1 MEGRKG
7 QVKEGTDQDRD
18 ARTGTERHR
27 EIEKETHSDRTVF
40 EKEERIMVSIKRDIK
55 CADFE
60 ARVRK
65 AITEVDEMK
74 HATPQAKKEVYD
86 LLIRM
91 RDDLI
96 KWDEFSI
103 EIPEFMRETR

>member
-7 QVKEGTDQDRD
+7 RVKETTDEDRD

-27 EIEKETHSDRTVF
+27 EVTQETDRDRAIL
-40 EKEERIMVSIKRDIK
+40 KEEKIMVSIKRDIK

>member
-7 QVKEGTDQDRD
+7 RVKERTDQDRD

-27 EIEKETHSDRTVF
+27 EVTQETDRDRTIL
-40 EKEERIMVSIKRDIK
+40 KEEKIMVSIKRDIK

>member
-1 MEGRKG
+1 
-7 QVKEGTDQDRD
+7 
-18 ARTGTERHR
+18 
-27 EIEKETHSDRTVF
+27 
-40 EKEERIMVSIKRDIK
+40 MVSIKRDIK

-60 ARVRK
+60 ARIKK
-65 AITEVDEMK
+65 AIKEVDDMK

-96 KWDEFSI
+96 RWDEMSI
-103 EIPEFMRETR
+103 EIPEFMREEIR

>member
-1 MEGRKG
+1 MI
-7 QVKEGTDQDRD
+7 
-18 ARTGTERHR
+18 AY
-27 EIEKETHSDRTVF
+27 
-40 EKEERIMVSIKRDIK
+40 KRDIK

-60 ARVRK
+60 ARIRK
-65 AITEVDEMK
+65 AITEVDDMK

-96 KWDEFSI
+96 RWDEMSI
-103 EIPEFMRETR
+103 EIPEFMREEIR

>member
-1 MEGRKG
+1 MI
-7 QVKEGTDQDRD
+7 
-18 ARTGTERHR
+18 AY
-27 EIEKETHSDRTVF
+27 
-40 EKEERIMVSIKRDIK
+40 KRDIK

-60 ARVRK
+60 ARIRK
-65 AITEVDEMK
+65 AITEVDDMK

-96 KWDEFSI
+96 RWEEISI
-103 EIPEFMRETR
+103 EIPEFLRRETR

>member
-1 MEGRKG
+1 MN
-7 QVKEGTDQDRD
+7 TDR
-18 ARTGTERHR
+18 A
-27 EIEKETHSDRTVF
+27 IEED
-40 EKEERIMVSIKRDIK
+40 EMIAYKRDIK

-60 ARVRK
+60 ARIRK
-65 AITEVDEMK
+65 AITEVDDMK

-96 KWDEFSI
+96 RWDEISI
-103 EIPEFMRETR
+103 EIPDFMREETR

>member
-1 MEGRKG
+1 MI
-7 QVKEGTDQDRD
+7 
-18 ARTGTERHR
+18 AY
-27 EIEKETHSDRTVF
+27 
-40 EKEERIMVSIKRDIK
+40 KRDIK

-60 ARVRK
+60 ARIRK
-65 AITEVDEMK
+65 AITEVDDMK

-96 KWDEFSI
+96 RWDEISI
-103 EIPEFMRETR
+103 EIPDFMREEIR

>member
-7 QVKEGTDQDRD
+7 RDKERTDQDRD

-27 EIEKETHSDRTVF
+27 EVTQETDRDRAIL
-40 EKEERIMVSIKRDIK
+40 KEEKIMVSIKRDIK

-60 ARVRK
+60 ARIKK
-65 AITEVDEMK
+65 AIKEVDDMK

>member
-1 MEGRKG
+1 
-7 QVKEGTDQDRD
+7 
-18 ARTGTERHR
+18 
-27 EIEKETHSDRTVF
+27 
-40 EKEERIMVSIKRDIK
+40 MVSIKRDIK

-60 ARVRK
+60 ARIKK
-65 AITEVDEMK
+65 AIKEVDDMK

-96 KWDEFSI
+96 RWDEISI

>member
-1 MEGRKG
+1 MI
-7 QVKEGTDQDRD
+7 
-18 ARTGTERHR
+18 AY
-27 EIEKETHSDRTVF
+27 
-40 EKEERIMVSIKRDIK
+40 KRDIK

-60 ARVRK
+60 ARIRK
-65 AITEVDEMK
+65 AITEVDDMK

-96 KWDEFSI
+96 RWDEISI

>member
-1 MEGRKG
+1 
-7 QVKEGTDQDRD
+7 
-18 ARTGTERHR
+18 
-27 EIEKETHSDRTVF
+27 
-40 EKEERIMVSIKRDIK
+40 MVSIKRDIK

-65 AITEVDEMK
+65 AITEVDDMK
-74 HATPQAKKEVYD
+74 HATPQAKKEFYD

-96 KWDEFSI
+96 KWDSVSI
-103 EIPEFMRETR
+103 DIPEFMRETR

>member
-1 MEGRKG
+1 MI
-7 QVKEGTDQDRD
+7 
-18 ARTGTERHR
+18 AY
-27 EIEKETHSDRTVF
+27 
-40 EKEERIMVSIKRDIK
+40 KRDIK

-60 ARVRK
+60 ARGRK

>member
-1 MEGRKG
+1 MEGR
-7 QVKEGTDQDRD
+7 EGRDKKRTDQNRD

-27 EIEKETHSDRTVF
+27 EVTQETDRDRAIL
-40 EKEERIMVSIKRDIK
+40 KEEKIMVSIKRDIK

-60 ARVRK
+60 ARIKK
-65 AITEVDEMK
+65 AIKEVDDMK

-86 LLIRM
+86 LLMNI

-96 KWDEFSI
+96 RWDVFSI

>member
-1 MEGRKG
+1 
-7 QVKEGTDQDRD
+7 
-18 ARTGTERHR
+18 
-27 EIEKETHSDRTVF
+27 
-40 EKEERIMVSIKRDIK
+40 MVSIKRDIK

-60 ARVRK
+60 ARIKK
-65 AITEVDEMK
+65 AIKEVDEMK
-74 HATPQAKKEVYD
+74 HATPQAKKEIYD
-86 LLIRM
+86 LLMNI

>member
-7 QVKEGTDQDRD
+7 RVKERTDQDRD

-27 EIEKETHSDRTVF
+27 EVTQETDRDRTIL
-40 EKEERIMVSIKRDIK
+40 KEEKIMVSIKRDIK

-60 ARVRK
+60 ARIRK

-86 LLIRM
+86 LLMNI

-96 KWDEFSI
+96 RWDVFSI

>member
-1 MEGRKG
+1 M
-7 QVKEGTDQDRD
+7 
-18 ARTGTERHR
+18 
-27 EIEKETHSDRTVF
+27 I
-40 EKEERIMVSIKRDIK
+40 SIKRDIK

-60 ARVRK
+60 ARIKK
-65 AITEVDEMK
+65 AIKEVDDMK

-86 LLIRM
+86 LLMNI

-96 KWDEFSI
+96 RWDVFSI

>member
-1 MEGRKG
+1 MI
-7 QVKEGTDQDRD
+7 TY
-18 ARTGTERHR
+18 
-27 EIEKETHSDRTVF
+27 
-40 EKEERIMVSIKRDIK
+40 KRDIK

-60 ARVRK
+60 ARIKK
-65 AITEVDEMK
+65 AIAEVETMK

-86 LLIRM
+86 LLMNI

-96 KWDEFSI
+96 RWDVFSI